1 MSTNTNTFAN
11 LPKFSIITVCFNS
24 GTLIERTLQS
34 VVGQYYPNIE
44 YIIIDGGSTDETL
57 SIINKFQSK
66 ISRIISEKDN
76 GIYDA
81 MNKGLA
87 KSTGEFVYFLNSGDY
102 LSHDGVISEIILKIK
117 QYPDFEIY
125 TGDIEYYDKKNKSER
140 ISGYRKKPVDIIARV
155 INHQS
160 IIARKDIFDRCG
172 GFDTKYT
179 IYADYDWLL
188 RTSVKYGARIKYT
201 GILFAYYLK
210 EGKSDLLWRRY
221 LHERLAIV
229 KVNSTTSQLLQLSL
243 FYPSDAIRYLINR
256 IRGLFILVS

>member
-1 MSTNTNTFAN
+1 MNTDTNTFAN

-34 VVGQYYPNIE
+34 VVSQDYPNIE

-57 SIINKFQSK
+57 SIINKFQSN
-66 ISRIISEKDN
+66 ISTIISEKDN

-87 KSTGEFVYFLNSGDY
+87 NSTGEFVYFLNSGDY
-102 LSHDGVISEIILKIK
+102 LSQDVVISEIILKIK
-117 QYPDFEIY
+117 QYPGFEIY
-125 TGDIEYYDKKNKSER
+125 TGDIEYYDKNKSER
-140 ISGYRKKPVDIIARV
+140 ISGYRERTIDIIARV

-160 IIARKDIFDRCG
+160 IIARKDIFQKYG
-172 GFDTKYT
+172 GFNTRYK

-188 RTSVKYGARIKYT
+188 RAAVKQGAKIKYT

-210 EGKSDLLWRRY
+210 EGKSDLLWRKY
-221 LHERLAIV
+221 LYERMEIV
-229 KVNSTTSQLLQLSL
+229 KINATKYQLVRYALL
-243 FYPSDAIRYLINR
+243 YPSDTVQYLVNR
-256 IRGLFILVS
+256 VRGIFTSTK